1 MKKNKEGNILSFQI
15 LVDTKGNLVT
25 ELSGLP
31 ESEIA
36 NNFKEEEERIL
47 VNKIIKEGLVK
58 LGTLHEYL
66 EKELQSLSY

>member
-31 ESEIA
+31 KSEVSKI
-36 NNFKEEEERIL
+36 FKEEEERIL
-47 VNKIIKEGLVK
+47 INKIIKEGLVK